1 MRMLSRCF
9 VVLKSKELV
18 IRPAVSVRDIPGF
31 LSNIRKK
38 NVKVLYLDPQ
48 LVGERDFKTIYP
60 SDQADIVICGSIN
73 ELKKLKSLKKSCGFA
88 KRVSR
93 NEDLEEIVI
102 ASATGADLVIIETT
116 DWKIIPLENI
126 IARLHKSATKI
137 YTTANSVEEVRTM
150 FTVLE
155 LGTDGVIFTTD
166 DENQVDELELYL
178 ENMNLPLQAARILEV
193 RDVGIG
199 ERVCIDTASMLKTG
213 EGLLVGSKANFLFL
227 IHNESVGSSFTSPRP
242 FRVNAGAVYCY
253 TMLPDGKTKYL
264 SEIESGAEVL
274 IVNKEGMSR
283 HAIVGRS
290 KIETRPL
297 RLVKAE
303 MDGEQGSIILQNAET
318 IRVVTK
324 EGKLLSVTDLKVGN
338 EILVHISRQAG
349 RHFGLEVDEYV
360 LEK

>member
-1 MRMLSRCF
+1 M
-9 VVLKSKELV
+9 LKSKELV
-18 IRPAVSVRDIPGF
+18 IKPAISVRDLPGF
-31 LSNIRKK
+31 LSKIRKR
-38 NVKVLYLDPQ
+38 NVKILYLDPK
-48 LVGERDFKTIYP
+48 LVGERDFKTMYP
-60 SDQADIVICGSIN
+60 SDQANIVICESIN
-73 ELKKLKSLKKSCGFA
+73 ELKKFKSLKKSCGFA
-88 KRVSR
+88 KRVSS
-93 NEDLEEIVI
+93 NEDLEEVVI
-102 ASATGADLVIIETT
+102 ASAMGADLVIIETT

-137 YTTANSVEEVRTM
+137 FTTANSVEEVRTM

-166 DENQVDELELYL
+166 DENQVDELGLYL
-178 ENMNLPLQAARILEV
+178 ENMNLLLQAARILEV

-199 ERVCIDTASMLKTG
+199 ERVCIDTASMLKIG

-274 IVNKEGMSR
+274 IVNKEGMSKL
-283 HAIVGRS
+283 AIVGRS

-318 IRVVTK
+318 IRLVTK

-338 EILVHISRQAG
+338 EILVYISRRSG

>member
-1 MRMLSRCF
+1 M
-9 VVLKSKELV
+9 LKSKELV

-60 SDQADIVICGSIN
+60 SDQADIVICESIN

-338 EILVHISRQAG
+338 EILVHISRQFG

>member
-338 EILVHISRQAG
+338 EILVHISRQSA

>member
-1 MRMLSRCF
+1 M
-9 VVLKSKELV
+9 LKSKELV

-93 NEDLEEIVI
+93 SEDLEEIVI

-178 ENMNLPLQAARILEV
+178 ENMNLPLQAARI
-193 RDVGIG
+193 IG
-199 ERVCIDTASMLKTG
+199 SQGRGDRRK
-213 EGLLVGSKANFLFL
+213 
-227 IHNESVGSSFTSPRP
+227 SV
-242 FRVNAGAVYCY
+242 
-253 TMLPDGKTKYL
+253 
-264 SEIESGAEVL
+264 
-274 IVNKEGMSR
+274 
-283 HAIVGRS
+283 H
-290 KIETRPL
+290 
-297 RLVKAE
+297 
-303 MDGEQGSIILQNAET
+303 
-318 IRVVTK
+318 
-324 EGKLLSVTDLKVGN
+324 
-338 EILVHISRQAG
+338 
-349 RHFGLEVDEYV
+349 
-360 LEK
+360 

>member
-1 MRMLSRCF
+1 MSKF
-9 VVLKSKELV
+9 YIWILK
-18 IRPAVSVRDIPGF
+18 
-31 LSNIRKK
+31 
-38 NVKVLYLDPQ
+38 

-60 SDQADIVICGSIN
+60 SDQADIVICESIN
-73 ELKKLKSLKKSCGFA
+73 ELKKLKSLKKSCGFS
-88 KRVSR
+88 KRVSS

-102 ASATGADLVIIETT
+102 ASAMGADLVIIETT

-166 DENQVDELELYL
+166 DENQVDELGLYL
-178 ENMNLPLQAARILEV
+178 ENMNLLLQAARILEV

-199 ERVCIDTASMLKTG
+199 ERVCIDTASMLKIG

-274 IVNKEGMSR
+274 IVNKEGMSKL
-283 HAIVGRS
+283 AIVGRS

-318 IRVVTK
+318 IRLVTK

-338 EILVHISRQAG
+338 EILVHISRQSGPPFWIGSG
-349 RHFGLEVDEYV
+349 RVRFRKIITESALHDLTSNISLSESS
-360 LEK
+360 LI

>member
-1 MRMLSRCF
+1 
-9 VVLKSKELV
+9 
-18 IRPAVSVRDIPGF
+18 
-31 LSNIRKK
+31 
-38 NVKVLYLDPQ
+38 
-48 LVGERDFKTIYP
+48 
-60 SDQADIVICGSIN
+60 
-73 ELKKLKSLKKSCGFA
+73 
-88 KRVSR
+88 
-93 NEDLEEIVI
+93 
-102 ASATGADLVIIETT
+102 
-116 DWKIIPLENI
+116 
-126 IARLHKSATKI
+126 
-137 YTTANSVEEVRTM
+137 
-150 FTVLE
+150 
-155 LGTDGVIFTTD
+155 
-166 DENQVDELELYL
+166 
-178 ENMNLPLQAARILEV
+178 MNFPLQAARILEV

-318 IRVVTK
+318 IRVVSK

>member
-1 MRMLSRCF
+1 M
-9 VVLKSKELV
+9 LKSKELV
-18 IRPAVSVRDIPGF
+18 IKPAISVRDLPGF
-31 LSNIRKK
+31 LSKIRKR
-38 NVKVLYLDPQ
+38 NVKILYLDPK
-48 LVGERDFKTIYP
+48 LVGERDFKTMYP
-60 SDQADIVICGSIN
+60 SDQANIVICESIN
-73 ELKKLKSLKKSCGFA
+73 ELKKFKSLKKSCGFA
-88 KRVSR
+88 KRVSS
-93 NEDLEEIVI
+93 NEDLEEVVI
-102 ASATGADLVIIETT
+102 ASAMGADLVIIETT

-137 YTTANSVEEVRTM
+137 FTTANSVEEVRTM

-166 DENQVDELELYL
+166 DENQVDELGLYL
-178 ENMNLPLQAARILEV
+178 ENMNLLLQAARILEV

-199 ERVCIDTASMLKTG
+199 ERVCIDTASMLKIG

-274 IVNKEGMSR
+274 IVNKEGMSKL
-283 HAIVGRS
+283 AIVGRS

>member
-1 MRMLSRCF
+1 MLLRCF
-9 VVLKSKELV
+9 VMLKSKELV
-18 IRPAVSVRDIPGF
+18 IKPAISVRDLPGF
-31 LSNIRKK
+31 LSKIRKR
-38 NVKVLYLDPQ
+38 NVKILYLDPK
-48 LVGERDFKTIYP
+48 LVGERDFKTMYP
-60 SDQADIVICGSIN
+60 SDQANIVICESIN
-73 ELKKLKSLKKSCGFA
+73 ELKKFKSLKKSCGFA
-88 KRVSR
+88 KRVSS

-102 ASATGADLVIIETT
+102 ASAMGADLVIIETT

-137 YTTANSVEEVRTM
+137 FTTANSVEEVRTM

-166 DENQVDELELYL
+166 DENQVDELGLYL
-178 ENMNLPLQAARILEV
+178 ENMNLLLQAARILEV

-199 ERVCIDTASMLKTG
+199 ERVCIDTASMLKIG

-274 IVNKEGMSR
+274 IVNKEGMSKL
-283 HAIVGRS
+283 AIVGRS

-318 IRVVTK
+318 IRLVTK

-338 EILVHISRQAG
+338 EILVHISRQSG